1 MATRRIS
8 TAFAVEGE
16 TKFKQA
22 IASCNSTLALLKSSL
37 AATESRFRSSANT
50 MDALK
55 AKEEQFNNLKT
66 EQERK
71 ISQLEDALKNCKD
84 AVDEYAKE
92 HNNLQAELTKSETAL
107 NSLDD
112 ATKKA
117 GEQWAAY
124 AQEIENGQKKL
135 GVLKGMSRDTSA
147 AQAQLETDIANA
159 REAMKALEDATGG
172 AARKAGELIRKNK
185 DLNDAFASN
194 EAKLDAA
201 TRGAN
206 SWEKQLNNAR
216 IAANQ
221 LDDEIARNDRYL
233 EEARASADECA
244 TSIDQYGKEV
254 KTATEASVELGSK
267 GGEAINALAEAVVAA
282 GIAEKVK
289 DVAAALYDCV
299 ETFGAFQSQMSAVQ
313 AISGASAQDMEALA
327 EKAKE
332 MGASTSFTAAEAG
345 QALEYMA
352 MAGWKTGDMLDGLK
366 GIMHLAAASGEDLA
380 STSDIVTDALTAF
393 GLKASD
399 SGHFADVLA
408 VASANANTNVG
419 MMGETFQYAAPV
431 AGALGYSIEDVAVAI
446 GLMANSTIKGSSAG
460 TALRSMLTNLAKPS
474 KDVAEYMEALGVSL
488 TDSQGQMRSL
498 SELIGILRERFSQ
511 LTEAQKTEYAAGI
524 AGKEAM
530 SGLLAIVNASEEDY
544 RKLEEAINSC
554 NGAAKQMS
562 ETRLDNY
569 AGQITLLNSAVDGLK
584 LTVGEQLTPLLANIA
599 SGATTAVNG
608 LNELLEVCPGLS
620 SVLVG
625 LVTAA
630 GALTAAFAGFSIVK
644 AITPMITAFNAAL
657 AANPMGLFAVAAAG
671 VVAALAAFTAQ
682 SEAADAKAKDLAQ
695 SLRESRSAYQELS
708 ESMAAEKSS
717 VADSVRALQNLLGA
731 EEKSATRKEQIIRM
745 VDELNEKIPGLG
757 LAYDETA
764 DAINMTGE
772 ALEHMAE
779 TAREQEEQEARVAR
793 LNELYTER
801 EAVTRELE
809 DAQNRLS
816 EAQDKLNEAMANAS
830 GNKFSGET
838 RDASLAVSQLQNG
851 VETLTAALAG
861 TEEEITSLQTAA
873 TAYNEQQAD
882 AAVQTDEF
890 TAKMEVQA
898 EELRELEAAYNE
910 SYAAAMESIQGQ
922 IGLFQEMDGSAKT
935 SVDSLIETL
944 KGQVAYLETYN
955 QNILKAMEMGVDEG
969 LVRKLSDGS
978 EKSAQILAAIV
989 QGGTE
994 DIQALNEQLA
1004 KVEEGKESFS
1014 NSVAEMETR
1023 FKEKMEAVNRD
1034 MREMVQ
1040 ELNLKEAAYKAGW
1053 NNIQG
1058 LIDGTAD
1065 QKRALIAKYTEMGK
1079 AAVAAYK
1086 KAVDQHSPSREFQ
1099 KAGSYDIRGII
1110 QGAEAEKA
1118 RLDAAYRDMARTALE
1133 SMRRG
1138 LPSTFVEPRVP
1149 GPADQTA
1156 AIVEAVRGA
1165 LGAGTAGGQGLS
1177 AADVAAAVREA
1188 LSGMSVNM
1196 NQRKVGELVTDWQR
1210 NNDRGRGV

>member
-1 MATRRIS
+1 MATRTI
-8 TAFAVEGE
+8 T
-16 TKFKQA
+16 TK
-22 IASCNSTLALLKSSL
+22 LALDGEAEYRAKLKNINAEISL
-37 AATESRFRSSANT
+37 HKSELAKVQAQYKSSANSMEALT
-50 MDALK
+50 AKQSALRTQLVTLNKRQAEQTSMLEKARAAYESYGKRAEELRAKHDMLKNSSAASAEEEKKLADALDEAEVNMKK
-55 AKEEQFNNLKT
+55 AANSITNYETQLNRTQMEQINLG
-66 EQERK
+66 
-71 ISQLEDALKNCKD
+71 
-84 AVDEYAKE
+84 
-92 HNNLQAELTKSETAL
+92 AELKRTKGY
-107 NSLDD
+107 LD
-112 ATKKA
+112 
-117 GEQWAAY
+117 E
-124 AQEIENGQKKL
+124 
-135 GVLKGMSRDTSA
+135 
-147 AQAQLETDIANA
+147 
-159 REAMKALEDATGG
+159 
-172 AARKAGELIRKNK
+172 
-185 DLNDAFASN
+185 
-194 EAKLDAA
+194 
-201 TRGAN
+201 
-206 SWEKQLNNAR
+206 
-216 IAANQ
+216 
-221 LDDEIARNDRYL
+221 ARNSSDG
-233 EEARASADECA
+233 CA

-254 KTATEASVELGSK
+254 KKAAEETQELGGK
-267 GGEAINALAEAVVAA
+267 GGNAVEALANALKASGLV
-282 GIAEKVK
+282 EKAK
-289 DVAAALYDCV
+289 EITAALYDCV
-299 ETFGAFQSQMSAVQ
+299 DTFGAFQSQMSAVQ
-313 AISGASAQDMEALA
+313 AISGASAQDMAALA

-332 MGASTSFTAAEAG
+332 MGAATSFTAAEAG

-352 MAGWKTGDMLDGLK
+352 MAGWKTGDMLDGLE
-366 GIMHLAAASGEDLA
+366 GVMHLAAASGEDLA

-408 VASANANTNVG
+408 AASANANTNVG
-419 MMGETFQYAAPV
+419 MMGETFKYAAPV
-431 AGALGYSIEDVAVAI
+431 AGALGYSIEDVALAV
-446 GLMANSTIKGSSAG
+446 GLMAGSMIKGGEAG
-460 TALRSMLTNLAKPS
+460 TALRGMLTNLAKPS
-474 KDVAEYMEALGVSL
+474 SDVAGYMEKLGISL
-488 TDSQGQMRSL
+488 TDSQGKMRSL
-498 SELIGILRERFSQ
+498 SDLLGLLRDRFSE
-511 LTEAQKTEYAAGI
+511 LSAAEKTEYAAGI

-544 RKLEEAINSC
+544 RKLTEAISSC
-554 NGAAKQMS
+554 NGAAERMS

-569 AGQITLLNSAVDGLK
+569 AGQITLLRSAVDGFKLAVGEALIPALGNLAEAGTEAFSWAAAFVEENPWLVQAIAGAAGAIGLLAAGMAAYTAVAAAAEAVTGRLK
-584 LTVGEQLTPLLANIA
+584 LTMSLCPIA
-599 SGATTAVNG
+599 AVAA
-608 LNELLEVCPGLS
+608 
-620 SVLVG
+620 
-625 LVTAA
+625 AA
-630 GALTAAFAGFSIVK
+630 GALVAVMA
-644 AITPMITAFNAAL
+644 NAAARTAEISEGTRNLTKSLKETKAAYEEL
-657 AANPMGLFAVAAAG
+657 AASMEEERSG
-671 VVAALAAFTAQ
+671 VT
-682 SEAADAKAKDLAQ
+682 
-695 SLRESRSAYQELS
+695 
-708 ESMAAEKSS
+708 
-717 VADSVRALQNLLGA
+717 DSVRALEKLLAA
-731 EEKSATRKEQIIRM
+731 ENKTAAQKDQLLRM

-757 LAYDETA
+757 LVYDEAA
-764 DAINMTGE
+764 DAINMTGD
-772 ALEHMAE
+772 ALERMAE
-779 TAREQEEQEARVAR
+779 AAGEQEEYDAQVER
-793 LNELYTER
+793 LNELFTER
-801 EAVTRELE
+801 EAITRELE
-809 DAQNRLS
+809 DAQR
-816 EAQDKLNEAMANAS
+816 KLDEAMA
-830 GNKFSGET
+830 
-838 RDASLAVSQLQNG
+838 DAQWDSFGGAMNDSAVAVGQLREG
-851 VETLTAALAG
+851 VAALTAAQTDNAAQIAAI
-861 TEEEITSLQTAA
+861 EEAA

-1188 LSGMSVNM
+1188 LSGVSVNM